1 MLPPRASVSAALVAR
16 GELRTHRQE
25 LTIRHTLLSNLGINT
40 SQLQREIAQLP
51 AEAAAAS
58 RPRRRRKANAK
69 LTPLGDLGPAYAIGD
84 ADVGAWGRNWHEMVI
99 LSGIEVQRQKT
110 VKSFQKQFEKRILS
124 NWETEKSRVLQDELG
139 VTDDEL
145 AKMTTG
151 SSRGMR
157 ESVLGKSRLGSGDVR
172 RFPLATSTLGGK
184 SSLVECEGGLVM
196 HNKAIKYEKV
206 VAALNQHRLRREPF
220 ELCLAFEAATKGDSK
235 YPLLPDAFNI
245 LAHMMQEP
253 SLHIATGYGSSSN
266 AIPVTQRQYAK
277 AYLSPTGSNA
287 KMLLNGRLVSG
298 SRAYLERDFERYMND
313 TIQNNP
319 KEAALGGIPGI
330 TNKVRAFTDVTL
342 RSKEA
347 QDTYRP
353 ETVNGIKLWAQ
364 VYYLLRAGHPAD
376 ALTLVEQNQANIT
389 KDDWSFPGA
398 FKAFF
403 SSPERRL
410 PKTLRDQLYSDF
422 NAHVRNNPQ
431 VDQFKYALYKLIG
444 RFELSKK
451 NVKVAGTTEDWVWFQ
466 LSLTR
471 ENKDGDPPQE
481 QYDLADLGRHV
492 LKVGSDAFDSNGQRP
507 FKWFNLLL
515 VTAQFERAIGYLYS
529 KPALKTDAV
538 HFAAA
543 LQYYGTL
550 RVPDTPTTD
559 ILIEDN
565 GPALNYARLTQL
577 YIAPFYRVEP
587 QAALQ
592 YAYLVSLASDAPAP
606 IGTQQRQLA
615 LDLVRDIVIGSRQ
628 YARLLGSVRADGT
641 KETGPIERDLALLNL
656 SDEDDYLREVVLAAA
671 DQAAND
677 ASLAESVEL
686 YHLAGAYDK
695 VVEVVTRALG
705 HSLSGS
711 SPHFDRPAPVSLSG
725 AFGGATD
732 LDQLASAVHDVYAR
746 DFAKRSRIS
755 QRNWDTLEVLLKLRS
770 GLAQYAAKRPDL
782 ALETFRSTGLL
793 PLDNDTA
800 GVARYAQR
808 FRELLDAPVVS
819 NLDTVI
825 VTTMRCLHDLTAA
838 LKESPYG
845 DHGRMQTLASYKHM
859 AQCLIQ
865 FASTLRLRLGPDVY
879 KQLSAMSAF
888 F

>member
-1 MLPPRASVSAALVAR
+1 M
-16 GELRTHRQE
+16 
-25 LTIRHTLLSNLGINT
+25 LSNLGINT

-51 AEAAAAS
+51 GEATEAS

-151 SSRGMR
+151 SSKGMR
-157 ESVLGKSRLGSGDVR
+157 ESVLGKSRLGSGSDVR
-172 RFPLATSTLGGK
+172 RFPLATSTLGK
-184 SSLVECEGGLVM
+184 STLEAREGGLVM

-206 VAALNQHRLRREPF
+206 VSALNAHRLRREPY
-220 ELCLAFEAATKGDSK
+220 ELCLAFESATKGDSK

-253 SLHIATGYGSSSN
+253 SLHIASGYGSSSA
-266 AIPVTQRQYAK
+266 AIPITQRQYAK

-347 QDTYRP
+347 QDTYKP

-364 VYYLLRAGHPAD
+364 VYYLLRAGHPSE

-410 PKTLRDQLYSDF
+410 PKTVRDQLYSDF

-538 HFAAA
+538 HFAVA

-550 RVPDTPTTD
+550 RVPDVPTSD
-559 ILIEDN
+559 ILVEDN

-592 YAYLVSLASDAPAP
+592 YAYLVSLASDCPAP
-606 IGTQQRQLA
+606 VGGQQRQLA

-628 YARLLGSVRADGT
+628 WTKLLGSVRADGT

-711 SPHFDRPAPVSLSG
+711 SPHFERTSAPVSLSG

-732 LDQLASAVHDVYAR
+732 LDALASAVYKVYGS
-746 DFAKRSRIS
+746 DMMKRGRVLD
-755 QRNWDTLEVLLKLRS
+755 RNWDVLEVLLKLRA
-770 GLAQYAAKRPDL
+770 GLEQYAAKRPDL
-782 ALETFRSTGLL
+782 ALQTFQSTGLL

-800 GVARYAQR
+800 GVAQYAQN
-808 FRELLDAPVVS
+808 FRQLLDTPVVS